1 MMNFEIAVFGVLPLM
16 VVVLCGT
23 ALRLLTR
30 RRISLVD
37 CFALCTGA
45 LNGVGFLFV
54 LWATQAGL
62 NESLWQ
68 NWLGRSGTVAWL
80 FPTLSII
87 AVMGVWF
94 GETLGNTLYPR
105 KKKSYSCC
113 ASLAR
118 NKKFLGRI
126 SWIFLLLGVIT
137 YWLYARPYGGFS
149 GLLKYSA
156 LIRSG
161 RFAEIGIDNPLSF
174 LQRFGGLGMFSAFLF
189 EGLLFEAHSV
199 KEKFVNLMGL
209 ILASVFSFYVL
220 YSWKGRLM
228 LLVFLLTLLLGLLF
242 WRKGFTLR
250 SVLYGL
256 FFSALLSIVGLPF
269 VTLLIAPG
277 KSSSSAVQLLAK
289 ELSFPAASFAA
300 VVEAPEIRWMR
311 DIAFWP
317 IYFLPERLWKMGWGI
332 DTASDYITLLIMG
345 APKGEAGVTGSI
357 PADFVTFGYLQGG
370 PFGLAIW
377 AMLWGVMLCWLDR
390 WLARLSLRGLQ
401 QVLYAFAVLSVAMM
415 TVFYSDPEHIIECN
429 LHFIIGCLVV
439 AIVSRVSSRP
449 WCLSGVHNG

>member
-1 MMNFEIAVFGVLPLM
+1 MTNFEIAVFGVLPLM
-16 VVVLCGT
+16 VVILCGT

-45 LNGVGFLFV
+45 LNGVGFLFI

-62 NESLWQ
+62 NEPLWQ

-87 AVMGVWF
+87 AVVGVWF

-161 RFAEIGIDNPLSF
+161 RFAEIGIDNPLGF

-189 EGLLFEAHSV
+189 EGLLFEAHSA

-209 ILASVFSFYVL
+209 ILANVFSFYVL
-220 YSWKGRLM
+220 YSWRGRLT

-256 FFSALLSIVGLPF
+256 FFLLF
-269 VTLLIAPG
+269 
-277 KSSSSAVQLLAK
+277 
-289 ELSFPAASFAA
+289 FH
-300 VVEAPEIRWMR
+300 
-311 DIAFWP
+311 
-317 IYFLPERLWKMGWGI
+317 
-332 DTASDYITLLIMG
+332 
-345 APKGEAGVTGSI
+345 
-357 PADFVTFGYLQGG
+357 
-370 PFGLAIW
+370 
-377 AMLWGVMLCWLDR
+377 
-390 WLARLSLRGLQ
+390 
-401 QVLYAFAVLSVAMM
+401 LSV
-415 TVFYSDPEHIIECN
+415 
-429 LHFIIGCLVV
+429 CLLLL
-439 AIVSRVSSRP
+439 
-449 WCLSGVHNG
+449 C